1 MNSIEINITNLN
13 SEQNIYIDI
22 TKMQININ
30 GKIKTI
36 TEDQINSL
44 LRIIRA
50 WSNNNSTKILDDQ
63 KFSIIID
70 NKEVITGSTMLQ
82 DNYIELESW
91 INELWLPKL
100 YLKDLMPL

>member
-36 TEDQINSL
+36 TEEQINSL
-44 LRIIRA
+44 LRIIRT
-50 WSNNNSTKILDDQ
+50 WSNSNSTKILDDQ
-63 KFSIIID
+63 KFNIIID

-91 INELWLPKL
+91 INEL
-100 YLKDLMPL
+100 

>member
-30 GKIKTI
+30 GKIKTM

-44 LRIIRA
+44 LRIIRT

-70 NKEVITGSTMLQ
+70 SKEVITGSTMLQ

-91 INELWLPKL
+91 INEL
-100 YLKDLMPL
+100 

>member
-30 GKIKTI
+30 GKIKKI
-36 TEDQINSL
+36 TEEQINSL
-44 LRIIRA
+44 LRIIRT

-91 INELWLPKL
+91 INEL
-100 YLKDLMPL
+100 

>member
-44 LRIIRA
+44 LRIIRT
-50 WSNNNSTKILDDQ
+50 WSNSNSTKILDDQ
-63 KFSIIID
+63 KFNIIID

-91 INELWLPKL
+91 INEL
-100 YLKDLMPL
+100 

>member
-36 TEDQINSL
+36 TEEQINSL
-44 LRIIRA
+44 LRIIRT
-50 WSNNNSTKILDDQ
+50 WSNSNNAKILDDQ

-91 INELWLPKL
+91 INEL
-100 YLKDLMPL
+100 

>member
-13 SEQNIYIDI
+13 SERNIYIDI

-30 GKIKTI
+30 GKIKTM

-44 LRIIRA
+44 LRIIRT
-50 WSNNNSTKILDDQ
+50 WSNSNSTKILDDQ
-63 KFSIIID
+63 KFRIIID
-70 NKEVITGSTMLQ
+70 SKEVITGSTMLQ

-91 INELWLPKL
+91 INEL
-100 YLKDLMPL
+100 

>member
-30 GKIKTI
+30 GKIKTM

-44 LRIIRA
+44 LRIIRT
-50 WSNNNSTKILDDQ
+50 WSNSNSTKILDDQ
-63 KFSIIID
+63 KFNIIID

-91 INELWLPKL
+91 INEL
-100 YLKDLMPL
+100 

>member
-36 TEDQINSL
+36 TEEQINSL
-44 LRIIRA
+44 LRIIRT

-91 INELWLPKL
+91 INEL
-100 YLKDLMPL
+100 

>member
-70 NKEVITGSTMLQ
+70 NKEVIPGSTMLQ

-91 INELWLPKL
+91 INEL
-100 YLKDLMPL
+100 

>member
-13 SEQNIYIDI
+13 SEQNINIDI

-30 GKIKTI
+30 GKVKTI
-36 TEDQINSL
+36 TEEQINSL
-44 LRIIRA
+44 LRIIRT

-63 KFSIIID
+63 KFNIIID

-91 INELWLPKL
+91 INEL
-100 YLKDLMPL
+100 

>member
-36 TEDQINSL
+36 TEEQINSL
-44 LRIIRA
+44 LRIIRT

-63 KFSIIID
+63 KFNIIID

-91 INELWLPKL
+91 INEL
-100 YLKDLMPL
+100 

>member
-30 GKIKTI
+30 GKVKTI
-36 TEDQINSL
+36 TEEQINSL
-44 LRIIRA
+44 LRIIRT

-63 KFSIIID
+63 KFNIIID

-91 INELWLPKL
+91 INEL
-100 YLKDLMPL
+100 

>member
-22 TKMQININ
+22 KKMQININ

-36 TEDQINSL
+36 TEEQINSL
-44 LRIIRA
+44 LRIIRT
-50 WSNNNSTKILDDQ
+50 WSNSNSTKILDDQ
-63 KFSIIID
+63 KFNIIID

-91 INELWLPKL
+91 INEL
-100 YLKDLMPL
+100 

>member
-30 GKIKTI
+30 GKVKTI

-44 LRIIRA
+44 LRIIRT

-70 NKEVITGSTMLQ
+70 NKEVITSSTTLQ

-91 INELWLPKL
+91 TNEL
-100 YLKDLMPL
+100 

>member
-44 LRIIRA
+44 LRIIRT

-70 NKEVITGSTMLQ
+70 SKEVITGSTMLQ

-91 INELWLPKL
+91 INEL
-100 YLKDLMPL
+100 

>member
-13 SEQNIYIDI
+13 SEQNINIDI

-30 GKIKTI
+30 GKVKTI
-36 TEDQINSL
+36 KEEQINSL
-44 LRIIRA
+44 LRIIRT

-63 KFSIIID
+63 KFNIIID

-91 INELWLPKL
+91 INEL
-100 YLKDLMPL
+100 

>member
-44 LRIIRA
+44 LRIIRT

-63 KFSIIID
+63 KFNIIID
-70 NKEVITGSTMLQ
+70 SKEVITGSTMLQ

-91 INELWLPKL
+91 INEL
-100 YLKDLMPL
+100 

>member
-30 GKIKTI
+30 GKIKTM

-50 WSNNNSTKILDDQ
+50 WSNNNNTKILDDQ

-91 INELWLPKL
+91 INEL
-100 YLKDLMPL
+100 

>member
-36 TEDQINSL
+36 TEEQINSL
-44 LRIIRA
+44 LRIIRT
-50 WSNNNSTKILDDQ
+50 WSNSNSAKIQDDQ

-91 INELWLPKL
+91 INEL
-100 YLKDLMPL
+100 

>member
-30 GKIKTI
+30 GKIKTM

-44 LRIIRA
+44 LRIIRT
-50 WSNNNSTKILDDQ
+50 WSNSNSTKILDDK

-70 NKEVITGSTMLQ
+70 SKEVITGSTMLQ

-91 INELWLPKL
+91 INEL
-100 YLKDLMPL
+100 

>member
-22 TKMQININ
+22 TKIQININ
-30 GKIKTI
+30 GKIKTM

-44 LRIIRA
+44 LRILRT
-50 WSNNNSTKILDDQ
+50 WSNSNITKKLDDQ

-70 NKEVITGSTMLQ
+70 SKEVITGSTMLQ

-91 INELWLPKL
+91 INEL
-100 YLKDLMPL
+100 

>member
-30 GKIKTI
+30 GKIKTM

-91 INELWLPKL
+91 INEL
-100 YLKDLMPL
+100 

>member
-13 SEQNIYIDI
+13 SEQNINIDI

-30 GKIKTI
+30 GKIKAI

-44 LRIIRA
+44 LRIIRT
-50 WSNNNSTKILDDQ
+50 WSNSNSTKILDDQ
-63 KFSIIID
+63 KFNIIID

-91 INELWLPKL
+91 INEL
-100 YLKDLMPL
+100 

>member
-22 TKMQININ
+22 TKMQINKN

-36 TEDQINSL
+36 TEEQINSL
-44 LRIIRA
+44 LRIIRT

-70 NKEVITGSTMLQ
+70 SKEVITGSTMLQ

-91 INELWLPKL
+91 INEL
-100 YLKDLMPL
+100 

>member
-13 SEQNIYIDI
+13 SEQNINIDI
-22 TKMQININ
+22 TKMQINFN
-30 GKIKTI
+30 GKVKTI
-36 TEDQINSL
+36 TEEQINSL
-44 LRIIRA
+44 LRIIRT

-63 KFSIIID
+63 KFNIIID

-91 INELWLPKL
+91 INEL
-100 YLKDLMPL
+100 

>member
-1 MNSIEINITNLN
+1 MNSIEINIINLN

-30 GKIKTI
+30 GKVKAI
-36 TEDQINSL
+36 TEEQINSL
-44 LRIIRA
+44 LRIIRT
-50 WSNNNSTKILDDQ
+50 WSNSNSTKILDDQ
-63 KFSIIID
+63 KFNIIID

-91 INELWLPKL
+91 INEL
-100 YLKDLMPL
+100 

>member
-13 SEQNIYIDI
+13 SEQNIYINI

-30 GKIKTI
+30 GKIKTM

-44 LRIIRA
+44 LRIIRT
-50 WSNNNSTKILDDQ
+50 WSNSNSTKILDDQ
-63 KFSIIID
+63 KFNIIID

-91 INELWLPKL
+91 INEL
-100 YLKDLMPL
+100 

>member
-13 SEQNIYIDI
+13 SEQNINIDI

-30 GKIKTI
+30 GKNKTI
-36 TEDQINSL
+36 TEEQINSL
-44 LRIIRA
+44 LRIIRT
-50 WSNNNSTKILDDQ
+50 WSNSNSTKILDDQ

-70 NKEVITGSTMLQ
+70 SKEVITGSTMLQ

-91 INELWLPKL
+91 INEL
-100 YLKDLMPL
+100 

>member
-30 GKIKTI
+30 GKVKTI
-36 TEDQINSL
+36 TEEQINSL
-44 LRIIRA
+44 LRIIRT

-91 INELWLPKL
+91 INEL
-100 YLKDLMPL
+100 

>member
-30 GKIKTI
+30 SKIKTI

-44 LRIIRA
+44 LRIIRTL
-50 WSNNNSTKILDDQ
+50 SNSNSTKILDDQ

-70 NKEVITGSTMLQ
+70 SKEVITGSTMLQ
-82 DNYIELESW
+82 DNYIELENW
-91 INELWLPKL
+91 INEL
-100 YLKDLMPL
+100 

>member
-44 LRIIRA
+44 LRIIRT
-50 WSNNNSTKILDDQ
+50 W
-63 KFSIIID
+63 
-70 NKEVITGSTMLQ
+70 
-82 DNYIELESW
+82 
-91 INELWLPKL
+91 
-100 YLKDLMPL
+100 

>member
-22 TKMQININ
+22 IKMQININ
-30 GKIKTI
+30 GKIKTM

-44 LRIIRA
+44 LRIIRT

-70 NKEVITGSTMLQ
+70 SKEVITGSTMLQ

-91 INELWLPKL
+91 INEL
-100 YLKDLMPL
+100 